1 MIIKIK
7 NLRLKTIIGIYE
19 FEQKILQDII
29 INASLHIKDE
39 SSLTSDNISDTIDY
53 DNIVEDIKKIVSQN
67 KFNLIEKL
75 THDVMKSILK
85 NKKIHFC
92 QLEVDKLKARKDTD
106 SFAIYLEDY
115 NN

>member
-85 NKKIHFC
+85 IKKFIF
-92 QLEVDKLKARKDTD
+92 V
-106 SFAIYLEDY
+106 
-115 NN
+115 N